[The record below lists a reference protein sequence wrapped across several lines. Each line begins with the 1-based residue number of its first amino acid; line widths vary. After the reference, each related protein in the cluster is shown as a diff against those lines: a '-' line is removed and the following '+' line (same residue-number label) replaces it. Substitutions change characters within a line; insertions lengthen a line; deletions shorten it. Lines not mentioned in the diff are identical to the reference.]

1 MKKHGVTL
9 NVYYL
14 VKEANLKGLHD
25 VWFQLYD
32 ILLITELKKQLKKKR
47 Q

>member
-32 ILLITELKKQLKKKR
+32 ILLITTKEAVKKKS